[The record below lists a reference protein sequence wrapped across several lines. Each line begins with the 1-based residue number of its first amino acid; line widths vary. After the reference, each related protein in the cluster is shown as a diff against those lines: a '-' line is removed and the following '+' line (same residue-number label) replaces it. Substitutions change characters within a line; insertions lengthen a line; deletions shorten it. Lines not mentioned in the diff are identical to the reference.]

1 MSDGEHDDSQL
12 IDDSRDF
19 ATEVQPEEAVKAS
32 GKRSIPL
39 DAKQNSI
46 APILRGYILTTEE
59 GEGGY
64 GKVWRGWQ
72 ESTSK
77 EVAVKVF
84 TRRSGSDW
92 IFLQREVERLAKLDN
107 HANVITLLDANLS
120 ADPPFYVMDMM
131 NGGSLDDAIVNEQGV
146 PVHKAM
152 SWMEQI
158 CSALQYVH
166 GKGLIHCDLKP
177 ANVLMD
183 ERGTIRLADFG
194 QSRVF
199 TESAA
204 SLGTLFFMAPEQAIP
219 LEPGRIVQPDVRWDI
234 YALGAS
240 ALAILTGRPPHA
252 TDENRR
258 RVADAADLG
267 ARLDVYRDIVRT
279 QTLPSSFQAGS
290 KPLDYEISAIITKCV
305 SADPGDRYDNVN
317 AVLDDLQAWRAKRPV
332 SPLRHNGSYRAKKF
346 LQRNPFLVVLT
357 FAAMLATVGLA
368 QSFMKQRE
376 LDRNQAGQI
385 LATIAT
391 NPAEGLSRMDSA
403 GSGVQRYF
411 PGLTQ
416 RYVVSNAHMERALGS
431 LGSPWINPDA
441 FWSSIK
447 SDGALWKN
455 GEWLELCTA
464 RWPEPQKLLDA
475 LDVGGMA
482 ISGSPKQQY
491 VALCLIGQ
499 LGRGDKWTKICAGAV
514 KKNSTPGVIN
524 AAMWASKR
532 LGRKLDPQNSD
543 QFMRDELA
551 DVNFVKLPAATS
563 FSPGSDKNELGR
575 WKDEDRADQGE
586 EIRSIWL
593 ATTETSIAQFQKF
606 ANDDSREKFPPA
618 IEKNL
623 LDSLHKQTS
632 AHNDI
637 ASADRAMGAMSPVI
651 AYRYCEW
658 LTKKSSASGSRVTY
672 RLPTEAEWEYAC
684 RSGNGGAYSY
694 GRDSRYLEFFATH
707 GGQEGVTLQSS
718 LHMPNSYGLFDMH
731 GNLWE
736 ICSTS
741 YREKYSD
748 PPLIGESPNGFVQRG
763 GANYSPAKACR
774 SAQRNFIPANK
785 SGTEST
791 FRMVREE
798 GVTP

>member
-1 MSDGEHDDSQL
+1 MSASEQNDSQML
-12 IDDSRDF
+12 DDSRDF

-39 DAKQNSI
+39 DAKQNSV
-46 APILRGYILTTEE
+46 APSLRGYILTTEE

-92 IFLQREVERLAKLDN
+92 IFLQREVERLAKLDS

-120 ADPPFYVMDMM
+120 ADPPFYVMDIM
-131 NGGSLDDAIVNEQGV
+131 NGGSLDDAFVEDQGV
-146 PVHKAM
+146 PIKQAIT
-152 SWMEQI
+152 WIEQI
-158 CSALQYVH
+158 CSSLQYVH

-177 ANVLMD
+177 ANVLLD

-240 ALAILTGRPPHA
+240 AMALLTGRPPHA
-252 TDENRR
+252 TNENRR
-258 RVADAADLG
+258 RVSEAADLG
-267 ARLDVYRDIVRT
+267 ARLNVYRDIVRT
-279 QTLPSSFQAGS
+279 QTLPSTLHVGS
-290 KPLDYEISAIITKCV
+290 KLLDYEITAIILKCV
-305 SADPGDRYDNVN
+305 SANPDDRYDNVT
-317 AVLDDLQAWRAKRPV
+317 AVMDDLQAWRAKRPV
-332 SPLRHNGSYRAKKF
+332 SPLRSSSSYRGKKF
-346 LQRNPFLVVLT
+346 LQRNPFIVALAL
-357 FAAMLATVGLA
+357 AAIISTVGLA

-376 LDRNQAGQI
+376 LDRNQAGKI

-391 NPAEGLSRMDSA
+391 DPAQGLTLMESA
-403 GSGVQRYF
+403 GGGVQRYF
-411 PGLTQ
+411 PGLAQ
-416 RYVVSNAHMERALGS
+416 RYVDSTAHVERALGS
-431 LGSPWINPDA
+431 LGAPWTAPDA
-441 FWSSIK
+441 FWASVQA
-447 SDGALWKN
+447 DGPLWQN
-455 GEWLELCTA
+455 GEWLEMCTA
-464 RWPEPQKLLDA
+464 RWPKPQKLLDA
-475 LDVGGMA
+475 LDVQHMA
-482 ISGSPKQQY
+482 NSGSSTQKY

-499 LGRGDKWTKICAGAV
+499 LGSGEKWTKVVADAA
-514 KKNSTPGVIN
+514 KSNTDPGVIS
-524 AAMWASKR
+524 AAIWASQR
-532 LGRKLDPQNSD
+532 LGPKLQLNDND
-543 QFMRDELA
+543 QYIRDELA
-551 DVNFVKLPAATS
+551 GVHFVKLPAATS
-563 FSPGSDKNELGR
+563 FSPGSDKKELGR
-575 WKDEDRADQGE
+575 WKDEDRAASGAR
-586 EIRSIWL
+586 IGSIWL
-593 ATTETSIAQFQKF
+593 ATSETSIAQFQKF
-606 ANDDSREKFPPA
+606 LDDPAREKFSPT
-618 IEKNL
+618 IEKTL
-623 LDSLHKQTS
+623 QKSLADQAS
-632 AHNDI
+632 ANKGI
-637 ASADRAMGAMSPVI
+637 STADRAVGSMSPVI
-651 AYRYCEW
+651 AYRYCDW
-658 LTKKSSASGSRVTY
+658 LTKKSRASGSRVTY

-684 RSGNGGAYSY
+684 RGGNDGAYSY

-718 LHMPNSYGLFDMH
+718 LRMPNSYGLFDMH

-736 ICSTS
+736 ICSTP

-748 PPLIGESPNGFVQRG
+748 PPLIGESPDGFVQRG

-785 SGTEST
+785 LSTEST
-791 FRMVREE
+791 FRIVREE

>member
-1 MSDGEHDDSQL
+1 MTASDQNDLHMEN
-12 IDDSRDF
+12 DSRDF

-32 GKRSIPL
+32 GKRSIPI
-39 DAKQNSI
+39 DAKQNST
-46 APILRGYILTTEE
+46 APKLRGYILTTEE

-131 NGGSLDDAIVNEQGV
+131 NGGSLDDAIVDEQGV
-146 PVHKAM
+146 NVNQAIQ
-152 SWMEQI
+152 WIEQV
-158 CSALQYVH
+158 CSSLQYVH

-177 ANVLMD
+177 ANVLVD

-240 ALAILTGRPPHA
+240 ALALLTGRPPHA
-252 TDENRR
+252 TNDNRN
-258 RVADAADLG
+258 RVAEAADLG
-267 ARLDVYRDIVRT
+267 ARLNIYRDIVRT
-279 QTLPSSFQAGS
+279 QTLPSTYQAGS
-290 KPLDYEISAIITKCV
+290 KLLDYELTAIISKCV
-305 SADPGDRYDNVN
+305 SAEPNDRYDNVN
-317 AVLDDLQAWRAKRPV
+317 AVMDDIKAWRTKRPV
-332 SPLRHNGSYRAKKF
+332 SPLRNSTSYRAKKF
-346 LQRNPFLVVLT
+346 LQRNPFLIVLT
-357 FAAMLATVGLA
+357 FAAILATVGLV

-376 LDRNQAGQI
+376 LDRNQAGEI

-391 NPAEGLSRMDSA
+391 NPADGLTRLNSA

-411 PGLTQ
+411 PGLTK
-416 RYVVSNAHMERALGS
+416 RYVNSSAHVQRILGS
-431 LGSPWINPDA
+431 LGAPWIDPDT
-441 FWSSIK
+441 FWSSVRAK
-447 SDGALWKN
+447 GALWKN

-475 LDVGGMA
+475 LDVQNMA
-482 ISGSPKQQY
+482 IKGTPKQQY

-499 LGRGDKWTKICAGAV
+499 LGHGEKWAKICADV
-514 KKNSTPGVIN
+514 TRKKSDPGVVS
-524 AAMWASKR
+524 AAMWASRR
-532 LGRKLDPQNSD
+532 LGDKIEVADSPHFIN
-543 QFMRDELA
+543 DEIA
-551 DVNFVKLPAATS
+551 GVHFVKLPVSES
-563 FSPGSDKNELGR
+563 FYPGSNEDELGR
-575 WKDEDRADQGE
+575 WKDENRAASGE
-586 EIRSIWL
+586 SIRSIWL

-606 ANDDSREKFPPA
+606 FDDPHRSKFPPG
-618 IEKNL
+618 IEKKL
-623 LDSLHKQTS
+623 RDKLDEQASMY
-632 AHNDI
+632 ADI
-637 ASADRAMGAMSPVI
+637 ATTERAVGSISPVV

-658 LTKKSSASGSRVTY
+658 LSKKSSESGSKATY

-684 RSGNGGAYSY
+684 RGGNPGAFTY
-694 GRDSRYLEFFATH
+694 GRDPRYLEFFATF
-707 GGQEGVTLQSS
+707 GGQEGVTLQTS

-774 SAQRNFIPANK
+774 SAQRNFIKANDLAR
-785 SGTEST
+785 EST

-798 GVTP
+798 GGTP